1 VRRTVLLILLGACPC
16 LWYHGYVWEGRDGRW
31 CEFDERRILRGLTL
45 SDLECRCLGPLS
57 ALLPERVLLIEV
69 CGKSLKGL
77 CWSEG
82 KDEWQRKVQW
92 SAGEGWQCWLVENE
106 YVISPFRAGRQ
117 PLRAVCIG

>member
-1 VRRTVLLILLGACPC
+1 LFLETFPC
-16 LWYHGYVWEGRDGRW
+16 LWCHECVWEDKDGSW
-31 CEFDERRILRGLTL
+31 SEFDGKRILQGLTS

-57 ALLPERVLLIEV
+57 AWLPERVLLIEG
-69 CGKSLKGL
+69 CGKSPKGL

-92 SAGEGWQCWLVENE
+92 AGEDWRCWLVESE

-117 PLRAVCIG
+117 PLRAVWIG